1 MSMWELRTKST
12 DKVVGDVDIYETI
25 ETTSAEIARVYF
37 LNKKQLEEKEFDKIW
52 RVVSKQTYDAFRREP
67 SSSTHTSREWWN
79 DEYSNL
85 DIDRT

>member
-1 MSMWELRTKST
+1 MIWLLIDKNDNINSKVELNSGYGK
-12 DKVVGDVDIYETI
+12 DGAKM
-25 ETTSAEIARVYF
+25 YF
-37 LNKKQLEEKEFDKIW
+37 LGRKQLEDEKEFDRIW